1 MAEGV
6 RTLDRRA
13 YGRPGAP
20 AREGR
25 ARDEQI
31 LPDREQRDLDAV
43 PSFLALCG
51 EATLAP
57 FASQARLK
65 SGFCGGSA
73 APSFLLTRLVSDD
86 AIPERL
92 IRAYVRDAGHSYAR
106 SRSAIEVDVV
116 SVT

>member
-1 MAEGV
+1 VAGGV

-43 PSFLALCG
+43 PSFLALRG
-51 EATLAP
+51 DEAAGPSGSVPAGQLSRNSSNVRP
-57 FASQARLK
+57 SASH
-65 SGFCGGSA
+65 SA
-73 APSFLLTRLVSDD
+73 SS
-86 AIPERL
+86 
-92 IRAYVRDAGHSYAR
+92 
-106 SRSAIEVDVV
+106 
-116 SVT
+116 